1 MELLE
6 IHPKPFTWI
15 LTPILIKI
23 FAVRTDGETE
33 RAMVF
38 WNMVLLNI

>member
-6 IHPKPFTWI
+6 IHPQPFTWI
-15 LTPILIKI
+15 LAPILIKI
-23 FAVRTDGETE
+23 FVVRTVQKEVGE

-38 WNMVLLNI
+38 WNMVL